1 MKSATILKLLKFLKI
16 VDTKSRYVFK
26 AAFTK
31 FEDTATISDVFH
43 SKNKKVEGLIE
54 VKVGSNKEL
63 TSIDLDC
70 FDGITLRDLSPSAPG
85 VVMSVKIIKQ

>member
-1 MKSATILKLLKFLKI
+1 MFLRQLLQNLKI
-16 VDTKSRYVFK
+16 LPLHY
-26 AAFTK
+26 
-31 FEDTATISDVFH
+31 DVFH

-54 VKVGSNKEL
+54 VKVGSKKEL

-70 FDGITLRDLSPSAPG
+70 FDEISLRDLSPSAPG

>member
-1 MKSATILKLLKFLKI
+1 MFLRQLLQSLKI
-16 VDTKSRYVFK
+16 LPLHC
-26 AAFTK
+26 
-31 FEDTATISDVFH
+31 DVFH

-54 VKVGSNKEL
+54 VKVGSKKEL

-70 FDGITLRDLSPSAPG
+70 FDEITLRDLSPSAPG